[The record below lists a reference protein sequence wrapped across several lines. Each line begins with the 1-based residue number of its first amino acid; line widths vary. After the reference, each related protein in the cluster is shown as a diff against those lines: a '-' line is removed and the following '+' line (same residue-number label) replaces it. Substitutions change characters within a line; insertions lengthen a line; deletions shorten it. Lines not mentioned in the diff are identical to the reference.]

1 MLNEVLPADVIEA
14 MLEKYYERFK
24 QKMADR
30 GSLVSDDED
39 LAPVELEESLRRL
52 IRGMLNA

>member
-1 MLNEVLPADVIEA
+1 

>member
-1 MLNEVLPADVIEA
+1 VLPADVIEA